1 MQATYI
7 ISKVLFLDINPVILS
22 DEFSESGESSGSNQ
36 FSE

>member
-7 ISKVLFLDINPVILS
+7 ISKVWFLDIPVILS
-22 DEFSESGESSGSNQ
+22 DEFIESGESSGSKQ